1 VANLIKALMVDVDGV
16 LVTGRPSDGRHW
28 AVGLKADLGLNFD
41 DLQTRFFKPHW
52 EEIVT
57 GRASL
62 RTRLVEVLGEIA
74 PGLAVEQLLAYWFS
88 QDARLNADLLN
99 ELAAL
104 RRRGFLVCLAT
115 NQEHERMHYLMH
127 SVGFAAQ
134 FDSCYC
140 SADIGHRKPAREFF
154 DAVVMK
160 VRLSPGEL
168 LLIDDAAENVR
179 AALAAGWHAVHWT
192 VRERIC
198 DLLGQDLPIER
209 F

>member
-1 VANLIKALMVDVDGV
+1 MILKKRRSEGMIKALMVDVDGV

-28 AVGLKADLGLNFD
+28 AAGLEADLGLNFD

-62 RTRLVEVLGEIA
+62 RRRLVEVLGEIA
-74 PGLAVEQLLAYWFS
+74 PGLTVERLLAYWFS

-104 RRRGFLVCLAT
+104 RRRGLLVCLAT

-134 FDSCYC
+134 FDGCYY
-140 SADIGHRKPAREFF
+140 SAEIGHRKPASEFF
-154 DAVVMK
+154 DAVVME

-168 LLIDDAAENVR
+168 VLIDDAAENVR
-179 AALAAGWHAVHWT
+179 AALAAGWRAVHWT
-192 VRERIC
+192 GRER
-198 DLLGQDLPIER
+198 LSPKAP
-209 F
+209 

>member
-1 VANLIKALMVDVDGV
+1 MIKALMVDVDGV

-28 AVGLKADLGLNFD
+28 AVGLEADLGLNFD
-41 DLQTRFFKPHW
+41 GLQTRFFKPHW

-74 PGLAVEQLLAYWFS
+74 PGLTVERLLAYWFS
-88 QDARLNADLLN
+88 QDARLNVDLLN

-104 RRRGFLVCLAT
+104 RRRGLLVCLAT

-134 FDSCYC
+134 FDGCYY
-140 SADIGHRKPAREFF
+140 SAEIGHRKPAREFF

-192 VRERIC
+192 GRERTC
-198 DLLGQDLPIER
+198 DLLGQDLPIEK